1 MFGKRNLEW
10 WSKIINH
17 NRKQQEEGVDTPQSI
32 NLHCGQL
39 RTHIAYEA
47 AIYGIYITPLLSSL
61 FYGLALVRCLRLW
74 ELSVYNFRLY

>member
-47 AIYGIYITPLLSSL
+47 AIYGIYITPLLSQV
-61 FYGLALVRCLRLW
+61 FFMALLGYV
-74 ELSVYNFRLY
+74 V